1 MNTIFSI
8 FFRAIL
14 FYLAF
19 TLPAIFTPL
28 MYFYSAFF
36 AVCVSWVAGLIF
48 AIGVLIMR
56 QSHFSASVKYYT
68 LYIFILFGIWAAFEC
83 IELFKLWDHIWRENG
98 FLLFPLAALVAAWVS
113 LFVTQNEMI
122 HYLKNEDHVI
132 EIFDNTTV

>member
-1 MNTIFSI
+1 MNTVFSI

-19 TLPAIFTPL
+19 TLPYIFMPI

-48 AIGVLIMR
+48 AIGVLLMK
-56 QSHFSASVKYYT
+56 QSSFTANVKYYV
-68 LYIFILFGIWAAFEC
+68 LYIFIVLGIWAAFEC
-83 IELFKLWDHIWRENG
+83 VELFKLWDHIWKENG
-98 FLLFPLAALVAAWVS
+98 FLLFPLAALVAACIS
-113 LFVTQNEMI
+113 LLVAQKEMI
-122 HYLKNEDHVI
+122 FYLKNEDHVI